1 MKGKRKPKGSQT
13 GAKKAVMAPK
23 NTANAMKAVEPIKG
37 AAVDGEPK
45 VLTSKAETASTTQKS
60 KTAGTLK
67 KEKVDHSKSTTSEDK
82 PDVETKHK
90 KPETKIHESAMG
102 PKGEARKASASER
115 EDHTEVETSTD
126 GKDNQTSPTIS
137 SENQLPT
144 SAAETKPNTSPPK
157 PTDPPQKPQT
167 VIKSPEDSL
176 KASEQ
181 TEQSSDSA
189 LQEETQQQTAG
200 KSPEISVEAKQ
211 RVESVET
218 VTKDKGKWTENTFKC
233 GVSLTA
239 GCWTESKAK
248 DCAS

>member
-1 MKGKRKPKGSQT
+1 MKGKPKPKGSQT
-13 GAKKAVMAPK
+13 GAKEAVVAPK

-67 KEKVDHSKSTTSEDK
+67 KEKVDPSKSTTSEDK

-126 GKDNQTSPTIS
+126 GKDNQALPAIS
-137 SENQLPT
+137 SGNQLP
-144 SAAETKPNTSPPK
+144 ETKPNISPPK

-189 LQEETQQQTAG
+189 VQEETQQQTAG

-211 RVESVET
+211 RVDSVET
-218 VTKDKGKWTENTFKC
+218 VTKDKGKWTENTFMC
-233 GVSLTA
+233 GVLLTA